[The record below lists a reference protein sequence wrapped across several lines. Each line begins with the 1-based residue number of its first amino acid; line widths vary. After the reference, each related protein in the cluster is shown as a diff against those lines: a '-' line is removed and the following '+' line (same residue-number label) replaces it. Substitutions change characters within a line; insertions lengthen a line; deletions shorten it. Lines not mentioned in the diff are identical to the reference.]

1 MGADDVGLQVSLCE
15 DEELPSQRNLL
26 NRRDRIL
33 QGLNLSVHMI
43 EINTH
48 TYIYRDMIIH
58 YIYMCVCIHLLYCR
72 KYVII
77 Y

>member
-33 QGLNLSVHMI
+33 QGLNLSVRMI

-48 TYIYRDMIIH
+48 THIYIYRDMIIH
-58 YIYMCVCIHLLYCR
+58 YIYVCVHSFTLL
-72 KYVII
+72 
-77 Y
+77 

>member
-33 QGLNLSVHMI
+33 QGLNLSVRMI

-48 TYIYRDMIIH
+48 TYIYIEI
-58 YIYMCVCIHLLYCR
+58 
-72 KYVII
+72 
-77 Y
+77 

>member
-15 DEELPSQRNLL
+15 DEELPSQWNLL

-48 TYIYRDMIIH
+48 IYIEI
-58 YIYMCVCIHLLYCR
+58 
-72 KYVII
+72 
-77 Y
+77 